1 MTSKVKK
8 YEKDKAISFEWLDKL
23 RDGRMAKTTAS
34 FQVARKGTGTLLKLR
49 HSGFK
54 DPEHYAD
61 CSSRWAYYLTNMKS
75 VLDHRSDLRSKY
87 DW

>member
-1 MTSKVKK
+1 MTDKVKK
-8 YEKDKAISFEWLDKL
+8 FEDNKSVSFSWSDKL
-23 RDGRMAKTTAS
+23 KNGEIAKTTAA
-34 FQVARKGTGTLLKLR
+34 FEVVKKGKGSVLKLR

-54 DPEHYAD
+54 DPEHFAD

-75 VLDHRSDLRSKY
+75 VLDNGRDLRSKY